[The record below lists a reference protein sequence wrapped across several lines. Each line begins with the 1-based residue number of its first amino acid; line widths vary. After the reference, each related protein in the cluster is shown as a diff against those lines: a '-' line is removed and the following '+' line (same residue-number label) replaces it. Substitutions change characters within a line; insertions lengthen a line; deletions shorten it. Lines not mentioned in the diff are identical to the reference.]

1 MEIESRKCI
10 NIRKIIEYPTTDVAT
25 KLPQTN
31 AVTGCDT
38 TSFLHGAPKNLK
50 FLKVSSWTRKGQT
63 SKHNWCF
70 MQSFRSSSFKDVEK
84 FIQTVYYSGKEEQSL
99 TETRVRLY

>member
-1 MEIESRKCI
+1 MSQQSFPKLMQLQGATQLLFCMVLRK
-10 NIRKIIEYPTTDVAT
+10 
-25 KLPQTN
+25 
-31 AVTGCDT
+31 
-38 TSFLHGAPKNLK
+38 LK
-50 FLKVSSWTRKGQT
+50 FLKVSSWSRKGQT